1 MRNTTM
7 RKEIVGEILPAEVK
21 KCGHKGKKDVCP
33 KHIYLTGK
41 KKKEILKEGQQQ
53 GVHSGQMFS
62 IK

>member
-1 MRNTTM
+1 MTNTTA

-41 KKKEILKEGQQQ
+41 KKK
-53 GVHSGQMFS
+53 F
-62 IK
+62 

>member
-1 MRNTTM
+1 MTNTTA
-7 RKEIVGEILPAEVK
+7 RKEIVGEVLPAEVR
-21 KCGHKGKKDVCP
+21 KCGHKGKMDVCP

-41 KKKEILKEGQQQ
+41 KKKILKEGQQQ